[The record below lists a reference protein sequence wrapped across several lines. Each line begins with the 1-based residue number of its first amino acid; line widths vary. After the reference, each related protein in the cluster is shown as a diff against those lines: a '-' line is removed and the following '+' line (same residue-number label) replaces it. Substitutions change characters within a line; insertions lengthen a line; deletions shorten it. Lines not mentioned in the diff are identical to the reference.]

1 MGEALQLMHEVFSPE
16 TGAPLD
22 GAVGAADQDCGE
34 LMTAWL
40 AAPWS
45 GAWQPALRSP
55 LLHAPDLRDACP
67 DPSAIGASSWANPSF
82 SGVVSVPGPRGAAH
96 GPAARDAVEA
106 HENHP

>member
-1 MGEALQLMHEVFSPE
+1 MTGRDRGVGEALQLMHEVFSPE

-45 GAWQPALRSP
+45 GAWQPAVGSP

-67 DPSAIGASSWANPSF
+67 DSSAIGASSWANPSF
-82 SGVVSVPGPRGAAH
+82 PGMVSVPGHRGATH
-96 GPAARDAVEA
+96 GPAAA
-106 HENHP
+106 